1 MLQHR
6 DGLRWKAPCQ
16 RQRVPKHNEHCST
29 RHGVQKGIFSVHGC
43 MGVPAHAHAVAA
55 QAMAAAQ
62 HTHTSLC
69 HQRYV
74 HATVTEPLVSSS
86 VWHSFGT
93 SHAQT
98 HHGCQP
104 CRRCVAAACPTSR
117 HFCSSPP
124 HGRICN
130 RLSGLCRP
138 VSTACQKGFRVA
150 VDARV
155 ELTWWWRAQCSFS
168 VCQHGSPHTQPVTRV
183 VQACQYCLSAW
194 HGTQLGSVEVDKRA
208 ARHCCWRN
216 RPPDPCCM

>member
-1 MLQHR
+1 MQHR

-29 RHGVQKGIFSVHGC
+29 RHGGQKGIFSVHGC

-86 VWHSFGT
+86 VWHCFGT

-98 HHGCQP
+98 HHACQP
-104 CRRCVAAACPTSR
+104 CCRCVPAAGPTSR

-124 HGRICN
+124 HGRRCD

-138 VSTACQKGFRVA
+138 VSTAYQRWIGLGAYMGVGSA
-150 VDARV
+150 VRFLSAGV
-155 ELTWWWRAQCSFS
+155 
-168 VCQHGSPHTQPVTRV
+168 GSPHTQ
-183 VQACQYCLSAW
+183 
-194 HGTQLGSVEVDKRA
+194 LGSRVSQTLE
-208 ARHCCWRN
+208 
-216 RPPDPCCM
+216 